1 MSLFVLL
8 LGFCVGAL
16 VGLFGIGGGLVL
28 VPAMV
33 YLLGMEQHLAQ
44 GTSLLILLPPLG
56 IGALTVYWKR
66 GHVDLRA
73 GILCAL
79 GILVGGYAGSRMAMP
94 MSSSHLKGGFGCL
107 LMLSAVLLWRKTRQ
121 QPAGGDEKSARGA
134 SLRASALQH
143 PSPLEADSVLRQAAI
158 FAAAGVCGIAAGLFG
173 VGGGALLVPVLGLLF
188 DFEQHRAQGTSLVA
202 LVPPTGLLAF
212 LSYLNA
218 GKVSWNVGLLLI
230 PGIFLGGIAGSR
242 LADRLKPRRMRQVFA
257 AAIFVLGAW
266 QAFSIWLL

>member
-1 MSLFVLL
+1 M
-8 LGFCVGAL
+8 
-16 VGLFGIGGGLVL
+16 
-28 VPAMV
+28 
-33 YLLGMEQHLAQ
+33 
-44 GTSLLILLPPLG
+44 
-56 IGALTVYWKR
+56 
-66 GHVDLRA
+66 
-73 GILCAL
+73 
-79 GILVGGYAGSRMAMP
+79 
-94 MSSSHLKGGFGCL
+94 
-107 LMLSAVLLWRKTRQ
+107 
-121 QPAGGDEKSARGA
+121 
-134 SLRASALQH
+134 
-143 PSPLEADSVLRQAAI
+143 LRQVAI